1 MEKVKESPFQFGNI
15 NIIAID
21 FKCKNM
27 LDKGDHE
34 ISIKREVKLF
44 EIDNDIENNKF
55 ENKVVLTLE
64 ISTENKEALVSA
76 SIQGDFK
83 IEGVDNARA
92 KILFQQ
98 NAPAL
103 LLSYLRPI
111 LSVILQKSYFPV
123 DIPFLDFTE
132 PIEKN
137 D

>member
-1 MEKVKESPFQFGNI
+1 
-15 NIIAID
+15 
-21 FKCKNM
+21 M

-34 ISIKREVKLF
+34 IIIKREVKLY

-83 IEGVDNARA
+83 IEGVDNSRA

-132 PIEKN
+132 PIEKK

>member
-1 MEKVKESPFQFGNI
+1 MEKVKESPFEFGNI

-21 FKCKNM
+21 FKCKKM
-27 LDKGDHE
+27 LDEGDHE
-34 ISIKREVKLF
+34 ISIKREVKLY

-64 ISTENKEALVSA
+64 ISTENKEAIVSA

-83 IEGVDNARA
+83 IEGVDNSRA

-111 LSVILQKSYFPV
+111 LSVLLQKSYFPV

-132 PIEKN
+132 PIEKK

>member
-1 MEKVKESPFQFGNI
+1 MEKVKESPFEFGNI

-27 LDKGDHE
+27 LDNGDHE
-34 ISIKREVKLF
+34 ILIKREVKLY

-64 ISTENKEALVSA
+64 ISTENKEAIVSA

-83 IEGVDNARA
+83 IEGVDNSRA

-111 LSVILQKSYFPV
+111 LSVLLQKSYFPV

-132 PIEKN
+132 PIEKK

>member
-1 MEKVKESPFQFGNI
+1 MEKVKESPFEFGNI

-21 FKCKNM
+21 FKCKKM
-27 LDKGDHE
+27 LDEGDHE
-34 ISIKREVKLF
+34 ISIKREVKLY

-64 ISTENKEALVSA
+64 ISTENKEAIVSA

-83 IEGVDNARA
+83 IEGVDNSRA

-111 LSVILQKSYFPV
+111 LSVLLQKSYFPF

-132 PIEKN
+132 PIEKK